1 MACSVCRRNGHKKP
15 NCPIV
20 KEENEKNIDR
30 GIEILQTIPPIIS
43 HPLIVA
49 GIWLGLTRVST
60 NINALNNLI
69 AVGELVPTIDL
80 GLPKGVVLGAMIDK
94 TDDAIELWNTIRDF
108 VEDYELPQLPTGE
121 ELKDEYIDDPL
132 AAWWERQK
140 QVGQATITGVFGRV
154 FAK

>member
-1 MACSVCRRNGHKKP
+1 MACSVCRENGHKKP

-20 KEENEKNIDR
+20 KEENELNIDR
-30 GIEILQTIPPIIS
+30 AKALIQTTLPLIS
-43 HPLIVA
+43 HPLIIA
-49 GIWLGLTRVST
+49 GIWLILTKLSPR
-60 NINALNNLI
+60 INVLNNLI

-108 VEDYELPQLPTGE
+108 IEDYELPHLPRSE

-132 AAWWERQK
+132 AAWWEKQK
-140 QVGQATITGVFGRV
+140 GILLSSVTGVFGKAV
-154 FAK
+154 S

>member
-1 MACSVCRRNGHKKP
+1 MPCSVCRRQGHKKP

-30 GIEILQTIPPIIS
+30 ALDLLQTTLPLIS
-43 HPLIVA
+43 HPLLIA
-49 GIWLGLTRVST
+49 GIWLILTRLSPR
-60 NINALNNLI
+60 INVLNNLI

-94 TDDAIELWNTIRDF
+94 TDDAIALWNTIRDF
-108 VEDYELPQLPTGE
+108 VEDYELPSLPSTE

-132 AAWWERQK
+132 AAWWAKKKKE
-140 QVGQATITGVFGRV
+140 
-154 FAK
+154 FAEGFAGIGGKGLA

>member
-1 MACSVCRRNGHKKP
+1 MACSVCRENGHKKP

-20 KEENEKNIDR
+20 KEENERNIDR
-30 GIEILQTIPPIIS
+30 AIDLIQTTLPLIS
-43 HPLIVA
+43 HPLIIA
-49 GIWLGLTRVST
+49 GIWLILTKLSPR
-60 NINALNNLI
+60 INVLNNLI

-108 VEDYELPQLPTGE
+108 IEDYELPHLPSSE

-132 AAWWERQK
+132 AAWWEKQK
-140 QVGQATITGVFGRV
+140 GILLSSVTGVFGKAV
-154 FAK
+154 S